1 MVRSVPEWFRTKTKS
16 LYQIKKQ
23 SLFYIQTRT
32 LAKIAANGSGIFC
45 IGEGGGDGRQFD
57 NKDCTNKQT

>member
-1 MVRSVPEWFRTKTKS
+1 M
-16 LYQIKKQ
+16 KKQ

-45 IGEGGGDGRQFD
+45 IGGEGGEMADSLIIKTVPI
-57 NKDCTNKQT
+57 NKHNHVPESTHI

>member
-1 MVRSVPEWFRTKTKS
+1 M
-16 LYQIKKQ
+16 KKQ

-45 IGEGGGDGRQFD
+45 MGGGQMADSLIIKTVPI
-57 NKDCTNKQT
+57 NKHYHVPESTHI

>member
-1 MVRSVPEWFRTKTKS
+1 M
-16 LYQIKKQ
+16 KKQ

-45 IGEGGGDGRQFD
+45 IGGGGDGRQFD